1 MSRRIIASRELPL
14 PEQWRGRKVTL
25 IDALLHMRQ
34 EMLRGRPLWLFTGE
48 DTVQSLVSFLLG
60 WGSCIRFNGGVE
72 EEWSEFLDWLRD
84 TQHEIPPE
92 GWHLK
97 FLADCGG
104 DHTRAALK
112 FLDFVHEF
120 TSARRVAPPQQ

>member
-1 MSRRIIASRELPL
+1 MSRRIIVSREFPL

-72 EEWSEFLDWLRD
+72 EEWSAFLDWLRD
-84 TQHEIPPE
+84 TQQEVPPE
-92 GWHLK
+92 GWHVK
-97 FLADCGG
+97 FLAECGG
-104 DHTRAALK
+104 DHTRAVLK
-112 FLDFVHEF
+112 FLDFVSEF
-120 TSARRVAPPQQ
+120 ASSRQVASPQQ